1 MCTSK
6 RDSNDDVANE
16 CCQQSL
22 KMCRSHLPTQS
33 ATDVC
38 CSQSQTC
45 PHTTDVHCSQSQ
57 TCPHITDVCC
67 PHISYFVNIYTAQQK
82 LPSVQKVCYFYFYYK
97 SGKCRQI
104 FTIFSPLNSEMNC
117 GWRWNWNYYF
127 LSNLLLHYLVKVSV
141 QLYNLTFISARIICL
156 EQSDITACTVV
167 PAVI

>member
-33 ATDVC
+33 ATDVCCSQSQTCPHITDVRCSQSQTCRHITDVCCSQSQTCPHITDVC

-117 GWRWNWNYYF
+117 G
-127 LSNLLLHYLVKVSV
+127 
-141 QLYNLTFISARIICL
+141 
-156 EQSDITACTVV
+156 
-167 PAVI
+167 